1 MKPILFLILLTT
13 ALHAQHPGKDDDDYD
28 PYNLLPEPGSTRDT
42 AGEQFA
48 PALDLKLASD
58 YLDLRRH
65 NVQRTCYACHS
76 AGAFTAARSW
86 LDPLAPAMMEQRAYM
101 ERHAKDFTAKSPLDK
116 VRGSVQRAG
125 QVLVA
130 LGMAQH
136 DARSTGTLQPSTR
149 KALDHVWSFL
159 KDDGGLHWVPFKEA
173 PSAIDHLWG
182 NMLLA
187 EAAGTA
193 PGNYKDTEP
202 AKSAL
207 VKLRLWFAL
216 PQNAPK
222 DLHECGMRLL
232 AHSFIG
238 GIVGEEQRSEHIAAF
253 FAKQQPTHGW
263 STATL
268 SVHPDWKRP
277 DGQKL
282 DATRSDS
289 YATAFAVLVLTKA
302 GIPATEPRLA
312 AAIDWLKNS
321 QRQSGGWFTRSPRKK
336 DILASYQATST
347 AIQALAAVGIIPAP
361 KKVSQA
367 DFDTALA
374 AADKRIPAGITAPSS
389 TGAQQARSA
398 NMSSAAPA
406 PDPSSPAPASAL
418 QQRALAAHGGTE
430 KLLRHFQFTE
440 TITPEN
446 GIPTTQQHR
455 IAAPIGKLTE
465 AEKRHRTLTAAW
477 TLTLLTDPSSRIAPL
492 PSITLEG
499 KEHPGLKITG
509 SATPAVHLH
518 FHPETHRVSR
528 IGYAGS
534 LHFPEAYTTTE
545 GAKHPT
551 QLRVTNVKGDPRSI
565 IGISAVKR
573 LSP

>member
-1 MKPILFLILLTT
+1 MKPIFFFILLTY
-13 ALHAQHPGKDDDDYD
+13 ALHAQHPGKDDDYD

-48 PALDLKLASD
+48 PALDLKLAGD

-65 NVQRTCYACHS
+65 NVQRNCYACHS

-86 LDPLAPAMMEQRAYM
+86 LDPLAPTLMEQRAYM
-101 ERHAKDFTAKSPLDK
+101 ERHAKDFTSKPPMDK
-116 VRGSVQRAG
+116 VARSVQRAG

-159 KDDGGLHWVPFKEA
+159 KDDGGVHWVPFKEA
-173 PSAIDHLWG
+173 PSAIDHFWG

-207 VKLRLWFAL
+207 VKLRQWFAL
-216 PQNAPK
+216 PENAPK
-222 DLHECGMRLL
+222 DLHERGMRLL
-232 AHSFIG
+232 AHAFIG
-238 GIVGEEQRSEHIAAF
+238 GIVSDEQRREHIDAF

-289 YATAFAVLVLTKA
+289 YATAFAVLVLAKA
-302 GIPATEPRLA
+302 GVSAAEPRLA
-312 AAIDWLKNS
+312 PAIDWLKNS
-321 QRQSGGWFTRSPRKK
+321 QRQSGGWFTMSPRRK
-336 DILASYQATST
+336 DILASYQATSS
-347 AIQALAAVGIIPAP
+347 AIQALAATGVIPAP

-389 TGAQQARSA
+389 TGAQRSA
-398 NMSSAAPA
+398 ATMTSS
-406 PDPSSPAPASAL
+406 DDSPTDQLKQQAL
-418 QQRALAAHGGTE
+418 SAHGGTE

-440 TITPEN
+440 TTTPEN
-446 GIPTTQQHR
+446 GAATTQQLR
-455 IAAPIGKLTE
+455 IAEAIGKLTE
-465 AEKRHRTLTAAW
+465 AEKRHRTLIAAW
-477 TLTLLTDPSSRIAPL
+477 TLALLTDTRSIIAPL
-492 PSITLEG
+492 PSITLQG

-518 FHPETHRVSR
+518 FHPDTHLLSR

-534 LHFPEAYTTTE
+534 LHLPEGYTTTE
-545 GAKHPT
+545 GAIHPT
-551 QLRVTNVKGDPRSI
+551 QLRVTNVKGDAQRI

-573 LSP
+573 LTP